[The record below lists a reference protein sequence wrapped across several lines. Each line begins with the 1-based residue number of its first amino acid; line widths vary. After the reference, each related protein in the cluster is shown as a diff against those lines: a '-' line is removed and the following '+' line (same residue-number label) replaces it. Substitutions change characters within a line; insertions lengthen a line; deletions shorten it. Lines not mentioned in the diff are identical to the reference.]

1 MRAGPAIKA
10 GMAAAACTLALI
22 VAGAPASAATTTVAI
37 EGANAPGPRQYD
49 RVFVTKVG
57 PRSADRVLVL
67 VPGFIG
73 GAGDLTLVAR
83 DLVDRV
89 PNLQVWGVDRR
100 TQAFEDTSVFEQALG
115 GEATGQ
121 DALDYYLGWIGD
133 DSIQPHYQPLD
144 EDAVPFVRRWG
155 LEVALRDLRHVVRKA
170 GKRGREVVL
179 GGHSLG
185 ASTTVA
191 YASWDFGGRPG
202 FRDIDGMVLIDGG
215 LLGSFDAFDRTQ
227 AEQALAELAQ
237 GSPFSDLLGLGLP
250 WVAGPFAEVGALF
263 AKLDPTGAS
272 VLQQFP
278 LLPPEFKAPVRA
290 TNRAALGYAFDAD
303 TSPDSLE
310 LIQVRAGQLA
320 PSGDPRDW
328 QDGEVTPIARVADT
342 FAQEPAN
349 GVEWYF
355 PDRLRIDVNGAD
367 ELRRNRVA
375 NFLDL
380 RLWHTRR
387 VDVPLYAFQT
397 SLTDGDVLRGA
408 ERFVRRSSL
417 RRRDVVLEDR
427 TSTTSHLDP
436 LTAAPRSNDFLK
448 TVIPFLRDAF

>member
-1 MRAGPAIKA
+1 MRAGPAINA
-10 GMAAAACTLALI
+10 GMVAVACSVALT
-22 VAGAPASAATTTVAI
+22 VADAASAATNTVAI

-57 PRSADRVLVL
+57 PRTADRVMVL

-89 PNLQVWGVDRR
+89 PKLQVWAVDRR

-170 GKRGREVVL
+170 GKTGREVVL

-191 YASWDFGGRPG
+191 YATWDFGGRPG
-202 FRDIDGMVLIDGG
+202 FRDIEGMVLIDGG
-215 LLGSFDAFDRTQ
+215 LLGSFDAFNRTQ
-227 AEQALAELAQ
+227 AEQALADLALA
-237 GSPFSDLLGLGLP
+237 SPFSDLLGLGLP

-355 PDRLRIDVNGAD
+355 PDRLRIDINGAD

-375 NFLDL
+375 NLLDL

-417 RRRDVVLEDR
+417 GRRDAVLEDR

>member
-1 MRAGPAIKA
+1 MRTAIKA
-10 GMAAAACTLALI
+10 GLVAAACTVVLAL
-22 VAGAPASAATTTVAI
+22 AAAPASAVITTVAI

-57 PRSADRVLVL
+57 PRKADRVLVL

-83 DLVDRV
+83 DLVNRV
-89 PNLQVWGVDRR
+89 PNLQVWAVDRR
-100 TQAFEDTSVFEQALG
+100 TQAFEDTSVFERALG

-121 DALDYYLGWIGD
+121 EALDYYLGWIGD
-133 DSIQPHYQPLD
+133 PSIQPHYEPLD
-144 EDAVPFVRRWG
+144 EDGVPFVRRWG
-155 LEVALRDLRHVVRKA
+155 LEVALRDLRHVVREA
-170 GKRGREVVL
+170 GRGSREVVL

-185 ASTTVA
+185 ASTTLA
-191 YASWDFGGRPG
+191 YASWDFKGRPG
-202 FRDIDGMVLIDGG
+202 FRDLEGVVLIDGG
-215 LLGSFDAFDRTQ
+215 LLGSFDAYNRTQ
-227 AEQALAELAQ
+227 AEQALSELEQ

-278 LLPPEFKAPVRA
+278 LLPQQFKPPVPA
-290 TNRAALGYAFDAD
+290 TNRGALGYAFDAD
-303 TSPDSLE
+303 TSPEALE

-367 ELRRNRVA
+367 GLTRNRVA
-375 NFLDL
+375 NFLHL

-387 VDVPLYAFQT
+387 VDVPLYAYQT

-408 ERFVRRSSL
+408 ERFVRRSSV
-417 RRRDVVLEDR
+417 RAKDAVLEDR
-427 TSTTSHLDP
+427 TATTSHLDP